1 AQKQENSEATATNE
15 KLKAKLVEAKSLGIN
30 INQNGTVTVDSNTS
44 ASLQAQIDAIQKM
57 IDNAKNSNTSDTISS
72 SNIVQNLNLAIE
84 KDARVSVA
92 IKNANGQ
99 NVSVQEAKGVGFSS
113 SNSTTPSYYIDAPNG
128 TVKPITVQAEY
139 TNLSKSSYT
148 DNNGVV
154 HKIAKIVAQY
164 TVSPQS
170 LVAGTGI
177 NGSGLGSTEGK
188 GANDTAHLLMVNSDP
203 ADGIWYAGKTI
214 GDNTMQVDANY
225 KYYDENG
232 NQITFGNNAWVAFG
246 SINRG
251 KNYAGEFPGKTEM
264 VGTSNSSNITLKQ
277 LTGSSIKLH
286 TNSDG
291 SVYAY
296 GDTAIDD
303 DVVHDDGSVTQAT
316 NQGGGNWDGP
326 LNYKYA
332 YHGAV
337 VGLITPGSNEI
348 NVTYKANYHNW
359 SAGEWQGIWV
369 TMQTIIP
376 QTPTVNYQT
385 YVAKDSSVSYHYNV
399 SLANRLN
406 SLIT

>member
-1 AQKQENSEATATNE
+1 
-15 KLKAKLVEAKSLGIN
+15 
-30 INQNGTVTVDSNTS
+30 
-44 ASLQAQIDAIQKM
+44 
-57 IDNAKNSNTSDTISS
+57 
-72 SNIVQNLNLAIE
+72 
-84 KDARVSVA
+84 
-92 IKNANGQ
+92 
-99 NVSVQEAKGVGFSS
+99 
-113 SNSTTPSYYIDAPNG
+113 
-128 TVKPITVQAEY
+128 
-139 TNLSKSSYT
+139 
-148 DNNGVV
+148 
-154 HKIAKIVAQY
+154 
-164 TVSPQS
+164 
-170 LVAGTGI
+170 
-177 NGSGLGSTEGK
+177 
-188 GANDTAHLLMVNSDP
+188 
-203 ADGIWYAGKTI
+203 
-214 GDNTMQVDANY
+214 
-225 KYYDENG
+225 
-232 NQITFGNNAWVAFG
+232 
-246 SINRG
+246 
-251 KNYAGEFPGKTEM
+251 M

-399 SLANRLN
+399 TLLMALNQLSLKGRETIANHKKG
-406 SLIT
+406 LIHYCIKSFLQFFYETIEKEGATMDFLDSPEALQAKAEVENGEVGVIGTVDDLDEWIENL